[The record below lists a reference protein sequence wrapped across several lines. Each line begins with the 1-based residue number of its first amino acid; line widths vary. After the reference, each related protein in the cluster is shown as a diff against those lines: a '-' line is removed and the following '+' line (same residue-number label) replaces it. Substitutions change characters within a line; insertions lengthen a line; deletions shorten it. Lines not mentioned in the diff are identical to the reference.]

1 MGWLIGIAIAG
12 LVVGGG
18 AAVVSGIQK
27 DQELENQKKAQEQKE
42 KNDAIGYIGTDA
54 TTLQENLSAIQQYLE
69 TISGLE
75 SEISANEYNAG
86 VNNEWLAD
94 YQAMLAGTAD
104 RNNVLNNT
112 LTELNAK
119 VDEATGN
126 LTEAQNNLAL
136 SNTALGLGNTRL
148 DLANASKTEAE
159 NALGEAQTN
168 LSLSQTQLE
177 LQTGAKT
184 LAERVLQQRQNESA
198 TYLQTAALQKEASV
212 NQGYTSYAE
221 MMKQKS
227 LANVVAGSTGSVKG
241 AYSSAA
247 LVQENNI
254 RKYVGSDLKFN
265 QDGNFDTASSGA
277 FAREF
282 SVLTAQINDQIS
294 LNNISILSAQA
305 DVSSAQYNIDAANAG
320 IQSAQNAITT
330 ATNNIATAEYNIN
343 AANADIE
350 QLTASVT
357 AAENDVTAAS
367 NAKVS
372 AENAV
377 TAKKQEWETQKESLE
392 NQNADWQK
400 ANELKQKSITEY
412 ATTVALLQNNAIS
425 ALQDYKKYAK
435 TAGKSDKEIEDFEKQ
450 YKDAYKNI
458 GYAIA

>member
-12 LVVGGG
+12 LVIGAG
-18 AAVVSGIQK
+18 AAVVSGIQGNE
-27 DQELENQKKAQEQKE
+27 ELENQKKAQANKE
-42 KNDAIGYIGTDA
+42 ESDAIGFIGTDE

-104 RNNVLNNT
+104 KNNVLNNT

-136 SNTALGLGNTRL
+136 SNTALDLGNTRL
-148 DLANASKTEAE
+148 
-159 NALGEAQTN
+159 
-168 LSLSQTQLE
+168 E
-177 LQTGAKT
+177 LQTDAKT
-184 LAERVLQQRQNESA
+184 LAEKVLQQRQNESA

-265 QDGNFDTASSGA
+265 QDGNFDSASSGA

-282 SVLTAQINDQIS
+282 NALTSQINDQIS

-305 DVSSAQYNIDAANAG
+305 DVSSAQYNIDAA
-320 IQSAQNAITT
+320 T
-330 ATNNIATAEYNIN
+330 
-343 AANADIE
+343 ADIE
-350 QLTASVT
+350 QLTAAIT
-357 AAENDVTAAS
+357 AAENDVTAAE
-367 NAKVS
+367 NAKAS

-377 TAKKQEWETQKESLE
+377 IAKKQEWETNKESLE
-392 NQNADWQK
+392 NQNADWEK
-400 ANELKQKSITEY
+400 ANELKKKSITEY
-412 ATTVALLQNNAIS
+412 ATSVALLQNNAIA
-425 ALQDYKKYAK
+425 ALKDYRKYAK
-435 TAGKSDKEIEDFEKQ
+435 TAGKSDQEIADFEKQ
-450 YKDAYKNI
+450 YKDAYSNI

>member
-1 MGWLIGIAIAG
+1 MGWLMNKIGLEVAKA
-12 LVVGGG
+12 VVGAG
-18 AAVVSGIQK
+18 AAIVSGIQNNEALK
-27 DQELENQKKAQEQKE
+27 NQKKAQAQKE

-54 TTLQENLSAIQQYLE
+54 TTLQENLSVIQQYLE
-69 TISGLE
+69 IISGLE

-104 RNNVLNNT
+104 KNNVLNNT

-119 VDEATGN
+119 VDEATGS

-136 SNTALGLGNTRL
+136 SNTALDLGNTR
-148 DLANASKTEAE
+148 
-159 NALGEAQTN
+159 
-168 LSLSQTQLE
+168 LE

-265 QDGNFDTASSGA
+265 QDGSFDSASSGA

-282 SVLTAQINDQIS
+282 NALTSQINDQIS

-305 DVSSAQYNIDAANAG
+305 DVSSAQYNIDAA
-320 IQSAQNAITT
+320 T
-330 ATNNIATAEYNIN
+330 
-343 AANADIE
+343 ADIE
-350 QLTASVT
+350 QLTAAVT
-357 AAENDVTAAS
+357 AAENDVTAAE
-367 NAKVS
+367 NAKAS

-377 TAKKQEWETQKESLE
+377 IAKKQEWEINKESLE
-392 NQNADWQK
+392 NQNADWEK
-400 ANELKQKSITEY
+400 ANELKKKSITEY
-412 ATTVALLQNNAIS
+412 ATSVALLQNNAIA
-425 ALQDYKKYAK
+425 ALKDYKKYAK
-435 TAGKSDKEIEDFEKQ
+435 TAGKSDQEIADFEKQ
-450 YKDAYKNI
+450 YKDAYRNI

>member
-1 MGWLIGIAIAG
+1 MGWLMNKIGLEIAKAF
-12 LVVGGG
+12 VGAG
-18 AAVVSGIQK
+18 AAVVSGIQNNEALK
-27 DQELENQKKAQEQKE
+27 NQKKAQAQKE

-54 TTLQENLSAIQQYLE
+54 TTLQENLSVIQQYLE

-136 SNTALGLGNTRL
+136 SNTALDLGNTRL
-148 DLANASKTEAE
+148 
-159 NALGEAQTN
+159 
-168 LSLSQTQLE
+168 E
-177 LQTGAKT
+177 LQTNAKT
-184 LAERVLQQRQNESA
+184 LAEKVLQQRQNESA

-265 QDGNFDTASSGA
+265 QDGNFDSASSGA

-282 SVLTAQINDQIS
+282 NALTSQINDQIS

-305 DVSSAQYNIDAANAG
+305 DVSSAQYNIDAA
-320 IQSAQNAITT
+320 T
-330 ATNNIATAEYNIN
+330 
-343 AANADIE
+343 ADIE
-350 QLTASVT
+350 QLTAAVT
-357 AAENDVTAAS
+357 AAENDVTAAE
-367 NAKVS
+367 NAKAS

-377 TAKKQEWETQKESLE
+377 IAKKQEWEINKESLE
-392 NQNADWQK
+392 NQNADWDK
-400 ANELKQKSITEY
+400 ANELKKKSITEY
-412 ATTVALLQNNAIS
+412 ATSVALLQNNAIA
-425 ALQDYKKYAK
+425 ALKDYKKYAK
-435 TAGKSDKEIEDFEKQ
+435 TAGKTNKEIADFEKQ
-450 YKDAYKNI
+450 YKDAYRNI

>member
-1 MGWLIGIAIAG
+1 MGWLMNKIGLEVAKAF
-12 LVVGGG
+12 VGAG
-18 AAVVSGIQK
+18 AAVVSGIQNNEALK
-27 DQELENQKKAQEQKE
+27 NQKKAQAQKE

-54 TTLQENLSAIQQYLE
+54 TTLQENLSVIQQYLE
-69 TISGLE
+69 IISGLE

-104 RNNVLNNT
+104 KNNVLNNT
-112 LTELNAK
+112 LTELNAR
-119 VDEATGN
+119 VDEATGSI
-126 LTEAQNNLAL
+126 TEAQNNLAL
-136 SNTALGLGNTRL
+136 SNTALDLGNTR
-148 DLANASKTEAE
+148 
-159 NALGEAQTN
+159 
-168 LSLSQTQLE
+168 LE

-265 QDGNFDTASSGA
+265 QDGNFDSASSGA

-282 SVLTAQINDQIS
+282 NALTSQINDQIS

-305 DVSSAQYNIDAANAG
+305 DVSSAQYNIDAA
-320 IQSAQNAITT
+320 T
-330 ATNNIATAEYNIN
+330 
-343 AANADIE
+343 ADIE
-350 QLTASVT
+350 QLTAAVT
-357 AAENDVTAAS
+357 AAENDVTAAE
-367 NAKVS
+367 NAKAS

-377 TAKKQEWETQKESLE
+377 IAKKQEWEINKESLE
-392 NQNADWQK
+392 NQNADWEK
-400 ANELKQKSITEY
+400 ANELKKKSITEY
-412 ATTVALLQNNAIS
+412 ATSVALLQNNAIA
-425 ALQDYKKYAK
+425 ALKDYKKYAK
-435 TAGKSDKEIEDFEKQ
+435 TAGKTDQEIADFEKQ
-450 YKDAYKNI
+450 YKDAYRNI

>member
-12 LVVGGG
+12 LLIGGG
-18 AAVVSGIQK
+18 AAVVSGIQGNK
-27 DQELENQKKAQEQKE
+27 ELENQKKAQANKE
-42 KNDAIGYIGTDA
+42 ESDAIGFIGTDE

-119 VDEATGN
+119 VDEATGS
-126 LTEAQNNLAL
+126 LTEAQNNLDL
-136 SNTALGLGNTRL
+136 SNTALDLGNTR
-148 DLANASKTEAE
+148 
-159 NALGEAQTN
+159 
-168 LSLSQTQLE
+168 LE
-177 LQTGAKT
+177 LQTGAKA

-265 QDGNFDTASSGA
+265 QDGNFDSASSGA

-282 SVLTAQINDQIS
+282 NALTSQINDQIS

-305 DVSSAQYNIDAANAG
+305 DVSSAQYNIDAA
-320 IQSAQNAITT
+320 T
-330 ATNNIATAEYNIN
+330 
-343 AANADIE
+343 ADIE
-350 QLTASVT
+350 QLTAAVT
-357 AAENDVTAAS
+357 AAENDVTAAE
-367 NAKVS
+367 NAKAS

-377 TAKKQEWETQKESLE
+377 IAKKQEWEINKESLE
-392 NQNADWQK
+392 NQNADWEK
-400 ANELKQKSITEY
+400 ANELKKKTITEY
-412 ATTVALLQNNAIS
+412 ATTVALLQNNAIA
-425 ALQDYKKYAK
+425 ALKDYKKYAK
-435 TAGKSDKEIEDFEKQ
+435 TAGKTNKEIADFEKQ
-450 YKDAYKNI
+450 YKDAYRNI

>member
-12 LVVGGG
+12 LLIGGG
-18 AAVVSGIQK
+18 AAVVSGIQGN
-27 DQELENQKKAQEQKE
+27 QELENQKKAQANKE
-42 KNDAIGYIGTDA
+42 ESDAIGFIGTDE

-104 RNNVLNNT
+104 KNNVLNNT

-119 VDEATGN
+119 VDEATGS

-136 SNTALGLGNTRL
+136 SNTALDLGNTRL
-148 DLANASKTEAE
+148 
-159 NALGEAQTN
+159 
-168 LSLSQTQLE
+168 E
-177 LQTGAKT
+177 LQTDAKN

-265 QDGNFDTASSGA
+265 QDGSFDSASSGA

-282 SVLTAQINDQIS
+282 NALTSQINDQIS

-305 DVSSAQYNIDAANAG
+305 DVSSAQYNIDAA
-320 IQSAQNAITT
+320 T
-330 ATNNIATAEYNIN
+330 
-343 AANADIE
+343 ADIE
-350 QLTASVT
+350 QLTAAVT
-357 AAENDVTAAS
+357 AAENDVTAAE
-367 NAKVS
+367 NAKAS

-377 TAKKQEWETQKESLE
+377 IAKKQEWEINKESLE
-392 NQNADWQK
+392 NQNADWEK
-400 ANELKQKSITEY
+400 ANELKKKSITEY
-412 ATTVALLQNNAIS
+412 ATSVALLQNNAIA
-425 ALQDYKKYAK
+425 ALKDYKKYAK
-435 TAGKSDKEIEDFEKQ
+435 TAGKTNKEIADFEKQ
-450 YKDAYKNI
+450 YKDAYRNI

>member
-1 MGWLIGIAIAG
+1 MGWLMNKIGLEIAKAF
-12 LVVGGG
+12 VGAG
-18 AAVVSGIQK
+18 AAVVSGIQNNEALK
-27 DQELENQKKAQEQKE
+27 NQKKAQAQKE

-54 TTLQENLSAIQQYLE
+54 TTLQENLSVIQQYLE

-104 RNNVLNNT
+104 KNNVLNNT
-112 LTELNAK
+112 LTELNAR
-119 VDEATGN
+119 VDEATGS

-136 SNTALGLGNTRL
+136 SNTALDLGNTR
-148 DLANASKTEAE
+148 
-159 NALGEAQTN
+159 
-168 LSLSQTQLE
+168 LE

-265 QDGNFDTASSGA
+265 QDGSFDSASSGA

-282 SVLTAQINDQIS
+282 NALTSQINDQIS

-305 DVSSAQYNIDAANAG
+305 DVSSAQYNIDAA
-320 IQSAQNAITT
+320 T
-330 ATNNIATAEYNIN
+330 
-343 AANADIE
+343 ADIE
-350 QLTASVT
+350 QLTAAVT
-357 AAENDVTAAS
+357 AAENDVTAAE
-367 NAKVS
+367 NAKAS

-377 TAKKQEWETQKESLE
+377 IAKKQEWEINKESLE
-392 NQNADWQK
+392 NQNADWEK
-400 ANELKQKSITEY
+400 ANELKKKSITEY
-412 ATTVALLQNNAIS
+412 ATSVALLQNNAIA
-425 ALQDYKKYAK
+425 ALKDYKKYAK
-435 TAGKSDKEIEDFEKQ
+435 TAGKTNKEIADFEKQ
-450 YKDAYKNI
+450 YKDAYRNI

>member
-12 LVVGGG
+12 LLIGGG
-18 AAVVSGIQK
+18 AAVVSGIQGN
-27 DQELENQKKAQEQKE
+27 QELENQKKAQAQKE

-54 TTLQENLSAIQQYLE
+54 TTLQENLSVIQQYLE

-112 LTELNAK
+112 LTELNAR
-119 VDEATGN
+119 VDEATGRI
-126 LTEAQNNLAL
+126 TEAQNNLAL
-136 SNTALGLGNTRL
+136 SNTALDLGNTR
-148 DLANASKTEAE
+148 
-159 NALGEAQTN
+159 
-168 LSLSQTQLE
+168 LE

-184 LAERVLQQRQNESA
+184 LAEKVLQQRQNESA

-265 QDGNFDTASSGA
+265 QDGNFDSASSGA

-282 SVLTAQINDQIS
+282 NALTSQINDQIS

-305 DVSSAQYNIDAANAG
+305 DVSSAQYNIDAA
-320 IQSAQNAITT
+320 T
-330 ATNNIATAEYNIN
+330 
-343 AANADIE
+343 ADIE
-350 QLTASVT
+350 QLTAAVT
-357 AAENDVTAAS
+357 AAENDVTAAE
-367 NAKVS
+367 NAKAS

-377 TAKKQEWETQKESLE
+377 IAKKQEWEINKESLE
-392 NQNADWQK
+392 NQNADWEK
-400 ANELKQKSITEY
+400 ANELKKKSITKY
-412 ATTVALLQNNAIS
+412 ATSVALLQNNAIA
-425 ALQDYKKYAK
+425 ALKDYKKYAK
-435 TAGKSDKEIEDFEKQ
+435 TAGKSDQEIADFEKQ
-450 YKDAYKNI
+450 YKDAYRNI

>member
-12 LVVGGG
+12 LLIGGG
-18 AAVVSGIQK
+18 AAVVSGIQGN
-27 DQELENQKKAQEQKE
+27 QELENQKKAQANKE
-42 KNDAIGYIGTDA
+42 ESDAIGFIGTDE

-104 RNNVLNNT
+104 KNNVLNNT

-119 VDEATGN
+119 VDEATGRI
-126 LTEAQNNLAL
+126 TEAQNNLAL
-136 SNTALGLGNTRL
+136 SNTALDLGNTRL
-148 DLANASKTEAE
+148 
-159 NALGEAQTN
+159 
-168 LSLSQTQLE
+168 E
-177 LQTGAKT
+177 LQTDAKN

-265 QDGNFDTASSGA
+265 QDGNFDSASSGA

-282 SVLTAQINDQIS
+282 NALTSQINDQIS

-305 DVSSAQYNIDAANAG
+305 DVSSAQYNIDAA
-320 IQSAQNAITT
+320 T
-330 ATNNIATAEYNIN
+330 
-343 AANADIE
+343 ADIE
-350 QLTASVT
+350 QLTAAVT
-357 AAENDVTAAS
+357 AAENDVTAAE
-367 NAKVS
+367 NAKAS

-377 TAKKQEWETQKESLE
+377 IAKKQEWEINKESLE
-392 NQNADWQK
+392 NQNADWEK
-400 ANELKQKSITEY
+400 ANELKKKSITKY
-412 ATTVALLQNNAIS
+412 ATSVALLQNNAIA
-425 ALQDYKKYAK
+425 ALKDYKKYAK
-435 TAGKSDKEIEDFEKQ
+435 TAGKSDQEIADFEKQ
-450 YKDAYKNI
+450 YKDAYRNI

>member
-12 LVVGGG
+12 LLIGGG
-18 AAVVSGIQK
+18 AAVVSGIQGN
-27 DQELENQKKAQEQKE
+27 QELENQKKAQANKE
-42 KNDAIGYIGTDA
+42 ESDAIGFIGTDE

-104 RNNVLNNT
+104 KNNVLNNT

-119 VDEATGN
+119 VDEATGS

-136 SNTALGLGNTRL
+136 SNTALDLGNTRL
-148 DLANASKTEAE
+148 
-159 NALGEAQTN
+159 
-168 LSLSQTQLE
+168 E
-177 LQTGAKT
+177 LQTDAKN

-265 QDGNFDTASSGA
+265 QDGSFDSASSGA

-282 SVLTAQINDQIS
+282 NALTSQINDQIS
-294 LNNISILSAQA
+294 LNNIIILSAQA
-305 DVSSAQYNIDAANAG
+305 DVSSAQYNIDAA
-320 IQSAQNAITT
+320 T
-330 ATNNIATAEYNIN
+330 
-343 AANADIE
+343 ADIE
-350 QLTASVT
+350 QLTAAVT
-357 AAENDVTAAS
+357 AAENDVTAAE

-377 TAKKQEWETQKESLE
+377 IAKKQEWEINKESLE
-392 NQNADWQK
+392 NQNADWEK
-400 ANELKQKSITEY
+400 ANELKKKSITEY
-412 ATTVALLQNNAIS
+412 ATSVALLQNNAIA
-425 ALQDYKKYAK
+425 ALKDYKKYAK
-435 TAGKSDKEIEDFEKQ
+435 TAGKSDQEIADFEKQ
-450 YKDAYKNI
+450 YKDAYRNI

>member
-1 MGWLIGIAIAG
+1 MGWLMNKIGLEIAKAF
-12 LVVGGG
+12 VGAG
-18 AAVVSGIQK
+18 AAVVSGIQNNEALK
-27 DQELENQKKAQEQKE
+27 NQKKAQAQKE

-54 TTLQENLSAIQQYLE
+54 TTLQENLSVIQQYLE

-104 RNNVLNNT
+104 KNNVLNNT
-112 LTELNAK
+112 LTELNAR
-119 VDEATGN
+119 VDEATGRI
-126 LTEAQNNLAL
+126 TEAQNNLAL
-136 SNTALGLGNTRL
+136 SNTALDLGNTR
-148 DLANASKTEAE
+148 
-159 NALGEAQTN
+159 
-168 LSLSQTQLE
+168 LE

-265 QDGNFDTASSGA
+265 QDGSFDSASSGA

-282 SVLTAQINDQIS
+282 NALTSQINDQIS

-305 DVSSAQYNIDAANAG
+305 DVSSAQYNIDAA
-320 IQSAQNAITT
+320 T
-330 ATNNIATAEYNIN
+330 
-343 AANADIE
+343 ADIE
-350 QLTASVT
+350 QLTAAVT
-357 AAENDVTAAS
+357 AAENDVTAAE
-367 NAKVS
+367 NAKAS

-377 TAKKQEWETQKESLE
+377 IAKKQEWEINKESLE
-392 NQNADWQK
+392 NQNADWEK
-400 ANELKQKSITEY
+400 ANELKKKSITEY
-412 ATTVALLQNNAIS
+412 ATSVALLQNNAIA
-425 ALQDYKKYAK
+425 ALKDYKKYAK
-435 TAGKSDKEIEDFEKQ
+435 TAGKTDKEIADFEKQ
-450 YKDAYKNI
+450 YKDAYRNI

>member
-12 LVVGGG
+12 LLIGGG
-18 AAVVSGIQK
+18 AAVVSGIQGN
-27 DQELENQKKAQEQKE
+27 QELENQKKAQANKE
-42 KNDAIGYIGTDA
+42 ESDAIGFIGTDE

-104 RNNVLNNT
+104 KNNVLNNT
-112 LTELNAK
+112 LTELNAR
-119 VDEATGN
+119 VDEATGSI
-126 LTEAQNNLAL
+126 TEAQNNLAL
-136 SNTALGLGNTRL
+136 SNTALDLGNTR
-148 DLANASKTEAE
+148 
-159 NALGEAQTN
+159 
-168 LSLSQTQLE
+168 LE

-265 QDGNFDTASSGA
+265 QDGSFDSASSGA

-282 SVLTAQINDQIS
+282 NALTSQINNQIS
-294 LNNISILSAQA
+294 LNNIIILSAQA
-305 DVSSAQYNIDAANAG
+305 DVSSAQYNIDAA
-320 IQSAQNAITT
+320 T
-330 ATNNIATAEYNIN
+330 
-343 AANADIE
+343 ADIE
-350 QLTASVT
+350 QLTAAVT
-357 AAENDVTAAS
+357 AAENDVTAAE

-377 TAKKQEWETQKESLE
+377 IAKKQEWEINKESLE
-392 NQNADWQK
+392 NQNADWEK
-400 ANELKQKSITEY
+400 ANELKKKSITEY
-412 ATTVALLQNNAIS
+412 ATSVALLQNNAIA
-425 ALQDYKKYAK
+425 ALKDYKKYAK
-435 TAGKSDKEIEDFEKQ
+435 TAGKTDKEIADFEKQ
-450 YKDAYKNI
+450 YKDAYRNI

>member
-12 LVVGGG
+12 LLIGGG
-18 AAVVSGIQK
+18 AAVVSGIQGN
-27 DQELENQKKAQEQKE
+27 QELENQKKAQANKEQS
-42 KNDAIGYIGTDA
+42 DAIGFIGTDE

-104 RNNVLNNT
+104 KNNVLNNT

-119 VDEATGN
+119 VDEATGS
-126 LTEAQNNLAL
+126 LTEAQINLAL
-136 SNTALGLGNTRL
+136 SNTALDLGNTRL
-148 DLANASKTEAE
+148 
-159 NALGEAQTN
+159 
-168 LSLSQTQLE
+168 E
-177 LQTGAKT
+177 LQTDAKN

-198 TYLQTAALQKEASV
+198 TYLQTAALQKEACV
-212 NQGYTSYAE
+212 YQRYTSYAE

-265 QDGNFDTASSGA
+265 QDGNFDSASSGA

-282 SVLTAQINDQIS
+282 NALTSQINDQIS

-305 DVSSAQYNIDAANAG
+305 DVSSAQYNIDAA
-320 IQSAQNAITT
+320 T
-330 ATNNIATAEYNIN
+330 
-343 AANADIE
+343 ADIE
-350 QLTASVT
+350 QLTAAVT
-357 AAENDVTAAS
+357 AAENDVTAAE
-367 NAKVS
+367 NAKAS

-377 TAKKQEWETQKESLE
+377 IANKQEWEINKESLE
-392 NQNADWQK
+392 NQNADWEK
-400 ANELKQKSITEY
+400 ANELKKKSITEY
-412 ATTVALLQNNAIS
+412 ATSVALLQNNAIA
-425 ALQDYKKYAK
+425 ALKDYKKYAK
-435 TAGKSDKEIEDFEKQ
+435 TAGKSDQEIADFEKQ
-450 YKDAYKNI
+450 YKDAYRNI

>member
-1 MGWLIGIAIAG
+1 MGWLMNKIGLEIAKA
-12 LVVGGG
+12 VVGAG
-18 AAVVSGIQK
+18 AAVISGIQSNEALK
-27 DQELENQKKAQEQKE
+27 NQKKAQAQKE

-104 RNNVLNNT
+104 KNNVLNNT
-112 LTELNAK
+112 LTELNAR
-119 VDEATGN
+119 VDEATGS

-136 SNTALGLGNTRL
+136 SNTALDLGNTR
-148 DLANASKTEAE
+148 
-159 NALGEAQTN
+159 
-168 LSLSQTQLE
+168 LE

-265 QDGNFDTASSGA
+265 QDGNFDSASSGA

-282 SVLTAQINDQIS
+282 NALTSQINNQIS
-294 LNNISILSAQA
+294 LNNIIILSAQA
-305 DVSSAQYNIDAANAG
+305 DVSSAQYNIDAA
-320 IQSAQNAITT
+320 T
-330 ATNNIATAEYNIN
+330 
-343 AANADIE
+343 ADIE
-350 QLTASVT
+350 QLTAAVT
-357 AAENDVTAAS
+357 AAENDVTAAE

-377 TAKKQEWETQKESLE
+377 IAKRQEWEINKESLE
-392 NQNADWQK
+392 NQNADWEK
-400 ANELKQKSITEY
+400 ANELKKKSITEY
-412 ATTVALLQNNAIS
+412 ATSVALLQNNAIA
-425 ALQDYKKYAK
+425 ALKDYKKYAK
-435 TAGKSDKEIEDFEKQ
+435 TAGKTDKEIADFEKQ

>member
-1 MGWLIGIAIAG
+1 MGWLMNKIGLEVAKA
-12 LVVGGG
+12 VVGAG
-18 AAVVSGIQK
+18 AAIVSGIQNNEALK
-27 DQELENQKKAQEQKE
+27 NQKKAQAQKE

-54 TTLQENLSAIQQYLE
+54 TTLQENLSVIQQYLE
-69 TISGLE
+69 IISGLE

-104 RNNVLNNT
+104 KNNVLNNT

-119 VDEATGN
+119 VDEATGS

-136 SNTALGLGNTRL
+136 SNTALDLGNTRL
-148 DLANASKTEAE
+148 
-159 NALGEAQTN
+159 
-168 LSLSQTQLE
+168 E
-177 LQTGAKT
+177 LQTDAKN

-265 QDGNFDTASSGA
+265 QDGNFDSASSGA

-282 SVLTAQINDQIS
+282 NALTSQINDQIS

-305 DVSSAQYNIDAANAG
+305 DVSSAQYNIDAA
-320 IQSAQNAITT
+320 T
-330 ATNNIATAEYNIN
+330 
-343 AANADIE
+343 ADIE
-350 QLTASVT
+350 QLTAAVT
-357 AAENDVTAAS
+357 AAENDVTAAE
-367 NAKVS
+367 NAKAS

-377 TAKKQEWETQKESLE
+377 IAKKQEWEINKESLE
-392 NQNADWQK
+392 NQNADWEK
-400 ANELKQKSITEY
+400 ANELKKKSITEY
-412 ATTVALLQNNAIS
+412 ATSVALLQNNAIA
-425 ALQDYKKYAK
+425 ALKDYKKYAK
-435 TAGKSDKEIEDFEKQ
+435 TAGKSDQEIADFEKQ
-450 YKDAYKNI
+450 YKDAYRNI

>member
-12 LVVGGG
+12 LLIGGG
-18 AAVVSGIQK
+18 AAVVSGIQGNK
-27 DQELENQKKAQEQKE
+27 ELENQKKAQANKE
-42 KNDAIGYIGTDA
+42 ESDAIGFIGTDE

-104 RNNVLNNT
+104 KNNVLNNT

-119 VDEATGN
+119 VDEATGS

-136 SNTALGLGNTRL
+136 SNTALDLGNTRL
-148 DLANASKTEAE
+148 
-159 NALGEAQTN
+159 
-168 LSLSQTQLE
+168 E
-177 LQTGAKT
+177 LQTDAKN

-265 QDGNFDTASSGA
+265 QDGSFDSASSGA

-282 SVLTAQINDQIS
+282 NALTSQINDQIS

-305 DVSSAQYNIDAANAG
+305 DVSSAQYNIDAA
-320 IQSAQNAITT
+320 T
-330 ATNNIATAEYNIN
+330 
-343 AANADIE
+343 ADIE
-350 QLTASVT
+350 QLTAAVT
-357 AAENDVTAAS
+357 AAENDVTAAET
-367 NAKVS
+367 AKAS

-377 TAKKQEWETQKESLE
+377 IAKKQEWEINKESLE
-392 NQNADWQK
+392 NQNADWEK
-400 ANELKQKSITEY
+400 ANELKKKSITEY
-412 ATTVALLQNNAIS
+412 ATSVALLQNNAIA
-425 ALQDYKKYAK
+425 ALKDYKKYAK
-435 TAGKSDKEIEDFEKQ
+435 TAGKTNKEIADFEKQ
-450 YKDAYKNI
+450 YKDAYRNI

>member
-12 LVVGGG
+12 LLIGGG
-18 AAVVSGIQK
+18 AAVVSGIQGNK
-27 DQELENQKKAQEQKE
+27 ELENQKKAQANKE
-42 KNDAIGYIGTDA
+42 ESDAIGFIGTDE

-94 YQAMLAGTAD
+94 YQAMLDGTAD
-104 RNNVLNNT
+104 KNNVLNNT
-112 LTELNAK
+112 LSELNAK
-119 VDEATGN
+119 VDEATGS

-136 SNTALGLGNTRL
+136 SNTALDLGNTRL
-148 DLANASKTEAE
+148 
-159 NALGEAQTN
+159 
-168 LSLSQTQLE
+168 E
-177 LQTGAKT
+177 LQTSAKA

-265 QDGNFDTASSGA
+265 QDGSFDSASSGA

-282 SVLTAQINDQIS
+282 NALTSQINDQIS

-305 DVSSAQYNIDAANAG
+305 DVSSAQYNIDAA
-320 IQSAQNAITT
+320 T
-330 ATNNIATAEYNIN
+330 
-343 AANADIE
+343 ADIE
-350 QLTASVT
+350 QLTAAVT
-357 AAENDVTAAS
+357 AAENDVTAAE
-367 NAKVS
+367 NAKAS

-377 TAKKQEWETQKESLE
+377 IAKKQEWEINKESLE
-392 NQNADWQK
+392 NQNADWEK
-400 ANELKQKSITEY
+400 ANELKKKSITEY
-412 ATTVALLQNNAIS
+412 ATSVALLQNNAIA
-425 ALQDYKKYAK
+425 ALKDYKKYAK
-435 TAGKSDKEIEDFEKQ
+435 TAGKTDQEIADFEKQ
-450 YKDAYKNI
+450 YKDAYRNI

>member
-12 LVVGGG
+12 LLIGGG
-18 AAVVSGIQK
+18 AAVVSGIQGN
-27 DQELENQKKAQEQKE
+27 QELENQKKAQANKE
-42 KNDAIGYIGTDA
+42 ESDAIGFIGTDE

-104 RNNVLNNT
+104 KNNVLNNT
-112 LTELNAK
+112 LSELNAK
-119 VDEATGN
+119 VDEATGS

-136 SNTALGLGNTRL
+136 SNTALDLGNTRL
-148 DLANASKTEAE
+148 
-159 NALGEAQTN
+159 
-168 LSLSQTQLE
+168 E
-177 LQTGAKT
+177 LQTDAKN

-265 QDGNFDTASSGA
+265 QDGNFDSASSGA

-282 SVLTAQINDQIS
+282 NALTSQINDQIS

-305 DVSSAQYNIDAANAG
+305 DVSSAQYNIDAA
-320 IQSAQNAITT
+320 T
-330 ATNNIATAEYNIN
+330 
-343 AANADIE
+343 ADIE
-350 QLTASVT
+350 QLTAAVT
-357 AAENDVTAAS
+357 AAENDVTAAE
-367 NAKVS
+367 NAKAS

-377 TAKKQEWETQKESLE
+377 IAKKQEWEINKESLE
-392 NQNADWQK
+392 NQNADWEK
-400 ANELKQKSITEY
+400 ANELKKKSITEY
-412 ATTVALLQNNAIS
+412 ATSVALLQNNAIA
-425 ALQDYKKYAK
+425 ALKDYKKYAK
-435 TAGKSDKEIEDFEKQ
+435 TAGKSDQEIADFEKQ
-450 YKDAYKNI
+450 YKDAYRNI

>member
-12 LVVGGG
+12 LVIGAG
-18 AAVVSGIQK
+18 AAVVSGIQGNE
-27 DQELENQKKAQEQKE
+27 ELENQKKAQANKE
-42 KNDAIGYIGTDA
+42 ESDAIGFIGTDE

-104 RNNVLNNT
+104 KNNVLNNT

-119 VDEATGN
+119 VDETTGN

-136 SNTALGLGNTRL
+136 SNTALDLGNTRL
-148 DLANASKTEAE
+148 
-159 NALGEAQTN
+159 
-168 LSLSQTQLE
+168 E
-177 LQTGAKT
+177 LQTDAKT
-184 LAERVLQQRQNESA
+184 LAEKVLQQRQNESA

-265 QDGNFDTASSGA
+265 QDGNFDSASSGA

-282 SVLTAQINDQIS
+282 NALTSQINDQIS

-305 DVSSAQYNIDAANAG
+305 DVSSAQYNIDAA
-320 IQSAQNAITT
+320 T
-330 ATNNIATAEYNIN
+330 
-343 AANADIE
+343 ADIE
-350 QLTASVT
+350 QLTAAVT
-357 AAENDVTAAS
+357 AAENDVTAAE
-367 NAKVS
+367 NAKAS

-377 TAKKQEWETQKESLE
+377 IAKKQEWEINKESLE
-392 NQNADWQK
+392 NQNADWEK
-400 ANELKQKSITEY
+400 ANELKKKSITEY
-412 ATTVALLQNNAIS
+412 ATTVALLQNNAIA
-425 ALQDYKKYAK
+425 ALKDYRKYAK
-435 TAGKSDKEIEDFEKQ
+435 TAGKSDQEIADFEKQ
-450 YKDAYKNI
+450 YKDAYRNI

>member
-12 LVVGGG
+12 LLIGGG
-18 AAVVSGIQK
+18 AAVVSGIQGN
-27 DQELENQKKAQEQKE
+27 QELENQKKAQANKE
-42 KNDAIGYIGTDA
+42 ESDAIGFIGTDE

-104 RNNVLNNT
+104 KNNVLNNT
-112 LTELNAK
+112 LTELNAR
-119 VDEATGN
+119 VDEATGRI
-126 LTEAQNNLAL
+126 TEAQNNLAL
-136 SNTALGLGNTRL
+136 SNTALDLGNTRL
-148 DLANASKTEAE
+148 
-159 NALGEAQTN
+159 
-168 LSLSQTQLE
+168 E
-177 LQTGAKT
+177 LQTDAKT
-184 LAERVLQQRQNESA
+184 LAEKVLQQRQNESA

-265 QDGNFDTASSGA
+265 QDGNFDSASSGA

-282 SVLTAQINDQIS
+282 NALTSQINDQIS

-305 DVSSAQYNIDAANAG
+305 DVSSAQYNIDAA
-320 IQSAQNAITT
+320 T
-330 ATNNIATAEYNIN
+330 
-343 AANADIE
+343 ADIE
-350 QLTASVT
+350 QLTAAVT
-357 AAENDVTAAS
+357 AAENDVTAAE
-367 NAKVS
+367 NAKAS

-377 TAKKQEWETQKESLE
+377 IAKKQEWEINKESLE
-392 NQNADWQK
+392 NQNADWEK
-400 ANELKQKSITEY
+400 ANELKKKSITEY
-412 ATTVALLQNNAIS
+412 ATSVALLQNNAIA
-425 ALQDYKKYAK
+425 ALKDYKKYAK
-435 TAGKSDKEIEDFEKQ
+435 TAGKSDQEIADFEKQ
-450 YKDAYKNI
+450 YKDAYRNI

>member
-12 LVVGGG
+12 LLIGGG
-18 AAVVSGIQK
+18 AAVVSGIQGNK
-27 DQELENQKKAQEQKE
+27 ELENQKKAQANKE
-42 KNDAIGYIGTDA
+42 ESDAIGFIGTDE

-104 RNNVLNNT
+104 KNNVLNNT

-119 VDEATGN
+119 VDEATGS

-136 SNTALGLGNTRL
+136 SNTALDLGNTRL
-148 DLANASKTEAE
+148 
-159 NALGEAQTN
+159 
-168 LSLSQTQLE
+168 E
-177 LQTGAKT
+177 LQTDAKN

-265 QDGNFDTASSGA
+265 QDGSFDSASSGA

-282 SVLTAQINDQIS
+282 NALTSQINDQIS

-305 DVSSAQYNIDAANAG
+305 DVSSAQYNIDAA
-320 IQSAQNAITT
+320 T
-330 ATNNIATAEYNIN
+330 
-343 AANADIE
+343 ADIE
-350 QLTASVT
+350 QLTAAVT
-357 AAENDVTAAS
+357 AAENDVTAAE

-377 TAKKQEWETQKESLE
+377 IAKKQEWEINKESLE
-392 NQNADWQK
+392 NQNADWEK
-400 ANELKQKSITEY
+400 ANELKKKSITEY
-412 ATTVALLQNNAIS
+412 ATTVALLQNNAIA
-425 ALQDYKKYAK
+425 ALKDYRKYAK
-435 TAGKSDKEIEDFEKQ
+435 TAGKSDQEIADFEKQ
-450 YKDAYKNI
+450 YKDAYRNI

>member
-12 LVVGGG
+12 LVIGTG
-18 AAVVSGIQK
+18 AAIVNGIQGNE
-27 DQELENQKKAQEQKE
+27 ELENQKKAQANKE
-42 KNDAIGYIGTDA
+42 ESDAIGFIGTDE

-119 VDEATGN
+119 VDEATGS

-136 SNTALGLGNTRL
+136 SNTALDLGNTRL
-148 DLANASKTEAE
+148 
-159 NALGEAQTN
+159 
-168 LSLSQTQLE
+168 E
-177 LQTGAKT
+177 LQTDAKT
-184 LAERVLQQRQNESA
+184 LAEKVLQQRQNESA

-265 QDGNFDTASSGA
+265 QDGNFDSASSGA

-282 SVLTAQINDQIS
+282 NALTSQINDQIS

-305 DVSSAQYNIDAANAG
+305 DVSSAQYNIDAA
-320 IQSAQNAITT
+320 T
-330 ATNNIATAEYNIN
+330 
-343 AANADIE
+343 ADIE
-350 QLTASVT
+350 QLTAAVT
-357 AAENDVTAAS
+357 AAENDVTAAE
-367 NAKVS
+367 NAKAS

-377 TAKKQEWETQKESLE
+377 IAKKQEWETNKESLE
-392 NQNADWQK
+392 NQNADWEK
-400 ANELKQKSITEY
+400 ANELKKKSITEY
-412 ATTVALLQNNAIS
+412 ATTVALLQNNAIA
-425 ALQDYKKYAK
+425 ALKDYRKYAK
-435 TAGKSDKEIEDFEKQ
+435 TAGKTNKEIADFEKQ
-450 YKDAYKNI
+450 YKDAYRNI

>member
-12 LVVGGG
+12 LLIGGG
-18 AAVVSGIQK
+18 AAVVSGIQGN
-27 DQELENQKKAQEQKE
+27 QELENQKKAQANKE
-42 KNDAIGYIGTDA
+42 ESDAIGFIGTDE

-104 RNNVLNNT
+104 KNNVLNNT

-119 VDEATGN
+119 VDEATGS

-136 SNTALGLGNTRL
+136 SNTALDLGNTRL
-148 DLANASKTEAE
+148 
-159 NALGEAQTN
+159 
-168 LSLSQTQLE
+168 E
-177 LQTGAKT
+177 LQTDAKN

-265 QDGNFDTASSGA
+265 QDGNFDSASSGA

-282 SVLTAQINDQIS
+282 NALTSQINDQIS

-305 DVSSAQYNIDAANAG
+305 DVSSAQYNIDAA
-320 IQSAQNAITT
+320 T
-330 ATNNIATAEYNIN
+330 
-343 AANADIE
+343 ADIE
-350 QLTASVT
+350 QLTADVT
-357 AAENDVTAAS
+357 AAENDVTAAE

-377 TAKKQEWETQKESLE
+377 IAKKQEWEINKESLE
-392 NQNADWQK
+392 NQNADWEK
-400 ANELKQKSITEY
+400 ANELKKKSITEY
-412 ATTVALLQNNAIS
+412 ATSVALLQNNAIA
-425 ALQDYKKYAK
+425 ALKDYKKYAK
-435 TAGKSDKEIEDFEKQ
+435 TAGKSDQEIADFEKQ
-450 YKDAYKNI
+450 YKDAYRNI

>member
-12 LVVGGG
+12 LLIGGG
-18 AAVVSGIQK
+18 AAVVSGIQGN
-27 DQELENQKKAQEQKE
+27 QELENQKKAQANKE
-42 KNDAIGYIGTDA
+42 ESDAIGFIGTDE

-104 RNNVLNNT
+104 KNNVLNNT

-119 VDEATGN
+119 VDEATGS

-136 SNTALGLGNTRL
+136 SNTALDLGNTRL
-148 DLANASKTEAE
+148 
-159 NALGEAQTN
+159 
-168 LSLSQTQLE
+168 E
-177 LQTGAKT
+177 LQTDAKN

-198 TYLQTAALQKEASV
+198 TYLQTAAIQKEASV

-265 QDGNFDTASSGA
+265 QDGNFDSASSGA

-282 SVLTAQINDQIS
+282 NALTSQINDQIS

-305 DVSSAQYNIDAANAG
+305 DVSSAQYNIDAA
-320 IQSAQNAITT
+320 T
-330 ATNNIATAEYNIN
+330 
-343 AANADIE
+343 ADIE
-350 QLTASVT
+350 QLTAAVT
-357 AAENDVTAAS
+357 AAENDVTAAE
-367 NAKVS
+367 NAKAS

-377 TAKKQEWETQKESLE
+377 IAKKQEWEINKESLE
-392 NQNADWQK
+392 NQNADWEK
-400 ANELKQKSITEY
+400 ANELKKKSITEY
-412 ATTVALLQNNAIS
+412 ATSVALLQNNAIA
-425 ALQDYKKYAK
+425 ALKDYKKYAK
-435 TAGKSDKEIEDFEKQ
+435 TAGKSDQEIADFEKQ
-450 YKDAYKNI
+450 YKDAYRNI

>member
-12 LVVGGG
+12 LLIGGG
-18 AAVVSGIQK
+18 AAVVSGIQGN
-27 DQELENQKKAQEQKE
+27 QELENQKKAQANKE
-42 KNDAIGYIGTDA
+42 ESDAIGVIGTDE

-104 RNNVLNNT
+104 KNNVLNNT

-119 VDEATGN
+119 VDEATGS

-136 SNTALGLGNTRL
+136 SNTALDLGNTRL
-148 DLANASKTEAE
+148 
-159 NALGEAQTN
+159 
-168 LSLSQTQLE
+168 E
-177 LQTGAKT
+177 LQTDAKN

-265 QDGNFDTASSGA
+265 QDGNFDSASSGA

-282 SVLTAQINDQIS
+282 NALTSQINDQIS

-305 DVSSAQYNIDAANAG
+305 DVSSAQYNIDAA
-320 IQSAQNAITT
+320 T
-330 ATNNIATAEYNIN
+330 
-343 AANADIE
+343 ADIE
-350 QLTASVT
+350 QLTAAVT
-357 AAENDVTAAS
+357 AAENDVTAAE
-367 NAKVS
+367 NAKAS

-377 TAKKQEWETQKESLE
+377 IAKKQEWEINKESLE
-392 NQNADWQK
+392 NQNADWEK
-400 ANELKQKSITEY
+400 ANELKKKSITEY
-412 ATTVALLQNNAIS
+412 ATSVALLQNNAIA
-425 ALQDYKKYAK
+425 ALKDYKKYAK
-435 TAGKSDKEIEDFEKQ
+435 TAGKSDQEIADFEKQ
-450 YKDAYKNI
+450 YKDAYRNI

>member
-12 LVVGGG
+12 LLIGGG
-18 AAVVSGIQK
+18 AAVVSGIQGN
-27 DQELENQKKAQEQKE
+27 QELENQKKAQANKE
-42 KNDAIGYIGTDA
+42 ESDAIGFIGTDE
-54 TTLQENLSAIQQYLE
+54 TTLQENLSVIQQYLE
-69 TISGLE
+69 IISGLE

-104 RNNVLNNT
+104 KNNVLNNT
-112 LTELNAK
+112 LTELNAR
-119 VDEATGN
+119 VDEATGSI
-126 LTEAQNNLAL
+126 TEAQNNLAL
-136 SNTALGLGNTRL
+136 SNTALDLGNTR
-148 DLANASKTEAE
+148 
-159 NALGEAQTN
+159 
-168 LSLSQTQLE
+168 LE

-265 QDGNFDTASSGA
+265 QDGNFDSASSGA

-282 SVLTAQINDQIS
+282 NALTSQINDQIS

-305 DVSSAQYNIDAANAG
+305 DVSSAQYNIDAA
-320 IQSAQNAITT
+320 T
-330 ATNNIATAEYNIN
+330 
-343 AANADIE
+343 ADIE
-350 QLTASVT
+350 QLTAAVT
-357 AAENDVTAAS
+357 AAENDVTAAE
-367 NAKVS
+367 NAKAS

-377 TAKKQEWETQKESLE
+377 IAKKQEWEINKESLE
-392 NQNADWQK
+392 NQNADWEK
-400 ANELKQKSITEY
+400 ANELKKKSITKY
-412 ATTVALLQNNAIS
+412 ATSVALLQNNAIA
-425 ALQDYKKYAK
+425 ALKDYKKYAK
-435 TAGKSDKEIEDFEKQ
+435 TAGKTNKEIADFEKQ
-450 YKDAYKNI
+450 YKDAYRNI

>member
-1 MGWLIGIAIAG
+1 MGWLMNKIGLEIAKTF
-12 LVVGGG
+12 VGAG
-18 AAVVSGIQK
+18 AAVVSGIQNNEALK
-27 DQELENQKKAQEQKE
+27 NQKKAQAQKE

-54 TTLQENLSAIQQYLE
+54 TTLQENLSVIQQYLE

-104 RNNVLNNT
+104 KNNVLNNT

-119 VDEATGN
+119 VDEATGS

-136 SNTALGLGNTRL
+136 SNTALDLGNTR
-148 DLANASKTEAE
+148 
-159 NALGEAQTN
+159 
-168 LSLSQTQLE
+168 LE

-265 QDGNFDTASSGA
+265 QDGSFDSASSGA

-282 SVLTAQINDQIS
+282 NALTSQINDQIS

-305 DVSSAQYNIDAANAG
+305 DVSSAQYNIDAA
-320 IQSAQNAITT
+320 T
-330 ATNNIATAEYNIN
+330 
-343 AANADIE
+343 ADIE
-350 QLTASVT
+350 QLTAAIT
-357 AAENDVTAAS
+357 AAENDVIAAE
-367 NAKVS
+367 NAKAL

-377 TAKKQEWETQKESLE
+377 IAKKQEWEINKESLE
-392 NQNADWQK
+392 NQNADWEK
-400 ANELKQKSITEY
+400 ANELKKKSITEY
-412 ATTVALLQNNAIS
+412 ATSVALLQNNAIA
-425 ALQDYKKYAK
+425 ALKDYKKYAK
-435 TAGKSDKEIEDFEKQ
+435 TAGKTNKEIADFEKQ
-450 YKDAYKNI
+450 YKDAYRNI

>member
-12 LVVGGG
+12 LLIGGG
-18 AAVVSGIQK
+18 AAVVSGIQGN
-27 DQELENQKKAQEQKE
+27 QELENQKKAQANKE
-42 KNDAIGYIGTDA
+42 ESDAIGFIGTDE

-104 RNNVLNNT
+104 KNNVLNNT

-119 VDEATGN
+119 VDEATGS

-136 SNTALGLGNTRL
+136 SNTALDLGNTRL
-148 DLANASKTEAE
+148 
-159 NALGEAQTN
+159 
-168 LSLSQTQLE
+168 E
-177 LQTGAKT
+177 LQTDAKN

-265 QDGNFDTASSGA
+265 QDGSFDSASSGA

-282 SVLTAQINDQIS
+282 NALTSQINDQIS

-305 DVSSAQYNIDAANAG
+305 DVSSAQYNIDAA
-320 IQSAQNAITT
+320 T
-330 ATNNIATAEYNIN
+330 
-343 AANADIE
+343 ADIE
-350 QLTASVT
+350 QLTAAVT
-357 AAENDVTAAS
+357 AAENDVTAAE
-367 NAKVS
+367 NAKAS

-377 TAKKQEWETQKESLE
+377 IAKKQEWEINKESLE
-392 NQNADWQK
+392 NQNADWEK
-400 ANELKQKSITEY
+400 ANELKKKSITEY
-412 ATTVALLQNNAIS
+412 ATTVALLQNNAIA
-425 ALQDYKKYAK
+425 ALKDYKKYAK
-435 TAGKSDKEIEDFEKQ
+435 TAGKTDQEIADFEKQ
-450 YKDAYKNI
+450 YKDAYRNI

>member
-12 LVVGGG
+12 LVIGAG
-18 AAVVSGIQK
+18 AAVVSGIQGNE
-27 DQELENQKKAQEQKE
+27 ELENQKKAQANKEQS
-42 KNDAIGYIGTDA
+42 DAIGFIGTDE

-104 RNNVLNNT
+104 KNNVLNNT

-136 SNTALGLGNTRL
+136 SNTALDLGNTRL
-148 DLANASKTEAE
+148 
-159 NALGEAQTN
+159 
-168 LSLSQTQLE
+168 E
-177 LQTGAKT
+177 LQTDAKT
-184 LAERVLQQRQNESA
+184 LAEKVLQQRQNESA

-227 LANVVAGSTGSVKG
+227 LANVVAGSTGSIKG

-265 QDGNFDTASSGA
+265 QDGSFDSASSGA

-282 SVLTAQINDQIS
+282 NALTSQINDQIS

-305 DVSSAQYNIDAANAG
+305 DVSSAQYNIDAA
-320 IQSAQNAITT
+320 T
-330 ATNNIATAEYNIN
+330 
-343 AANADIE
+343 ADIE
-350 QLTASVT
+350 QLTAAVT
-357 AAENDVTAAS
+357 AAENDVTAAE
-367 NAKVS
+367 NAKAS

-377 TAKKQEWETQKESLE
+377 IAKKQEWETNKESLE
-392 NQNADWQK
+392 NQNADWEK
-400 ANELKQKSITEY
+400 ANELKKKSITEY
-412 ATTVALLQNNAIS
+412 ATTVALLQNNAIA
-425 ALQDYKKYAK
+425 ALKDYRKYAK
-435 TAGKSDKEIEDFEKQ
+435 TAGKSDQEIADFEKQ
-450 YKDAYKNI
+450 YKDAYRNI

>member
-12 LVVGGG
+12 LVIGTG
-18 AAVVSGIQK
+18 AAIVNGIQGNE
-27 DQELENQKKAQEQKE
+27 ELENQKKAQANKE
-42 KNDAIGYIGTDA
+42 ESDAIGFIGTDE

-119 VDEATGN
+119 VDEATGS

-136 SNTALGLGNTRL
+136 SNTALDLGNTRL
-148 DLANASKTEAE
+148 
-159 NALGEAQTN
+159 
-168 LSLSQTQLE
+168 E
-177 LQTGAKT
+177 LQTDAKT
-184 LAERVLQQRQNESA
+184 LAEKVLQQRQNESA

-265 QDGNFDTASSGA
+265 QDGNFDSASSGA

-282 SVLTAQINDQIS
+282 NALTSQINDQIS

-305 DVSSAQYNIDAANAG
+305 DVSSAQYNIDAA
-320 IQSAQNAITT
+320 T
-330 ATNNIATAEYNIN
+330 
-343 AANADIE
+343 ADIE

-357 AAENDVTAAS
+357 AAENDVTAAE
-367 NAKVS
+367 NAKAS

-377 TAKKQEWETQKESLE
+377 IAKKQEWETNKESLE
-392 NQNADWQK
+392 NQNADWEK
-400 ANELKQKSITEY
+400 ANELKRKSITEY
-412 ATTVALLQNNAIS
+412 ATSVALLQNNAIA
-425 ALQDYKKYAK
+425 ALKDYRKYAK
-435 TAGKSDKEIEDFEKQ
+435 TAGKTDQEIADFEKQ
-450 YKDAYKNI
+450 YKDAYRNI

>member
-12 LVVGGG
+12 LVIGAG
-18 AAVVSGIQK
+18 AAVVSGIQGNE
-27 DQELENQKKAQEQKE
+27 ELENQKKAQANKE
-42 KNDAIGYIGTDA
+42 ESDAIGFIGTDE

-104 RNNVLNNT
+104 KNNVLNNT

-136 SNTALGLGNTRL
+136 SNTALDLGNTRL
-148 DLANASKTEAE
+148 
-159 NALGEAQTN
+159 
-168 LSLSQTQLE
+168 E
-177 LQTGAKT
+177 LQTDAKT
-184 LAERVLQQRQNESA
+184 LAEKVLQQRQNESA

-265 QDGNFDTASSGA
+265 QDGSFDSASSGA

-282 SVLTAQINDQIS
+282 NALTSQINDQIS

-305 DVSSAQYNIDAANAG
+305 DVSSAQYNIDAA
-320 IQSAQNAITT
+320 T
-330 ATNNIATAEYNIN
+330 
-343 AANADIE
+343 ADIE
-350 QLTASVT
+350 QLTAAVT
-357 AAENDVTAAS
+357 AAENDVTAAE

-377 TAKKQEWETQKESLE
+377 IAKKQEWETNKESLE
-392 NQNADWQK
+392 NQNADWEK
-400 ANELKQKSITEY
+400 ANELKKKSITEY
-412 ATTVALLQNNAIS
+412 ATTVALLQNNAIA
-425 ALQDYKKYAK
+425 ALKDYRKYAK
-435 TAGKSDKEIEDFEKQ
+435 TAGKSDQEIADFEKQ
-450 YKDAYKNI
+450 YKDAYRNI

>member
-12 LVVGGG
+12 LLIGGG
-18 AAVVSGIQK
+18 AAVVSGIQGN
-27 DQELENQKKAQEQKE
+27 QELENQKKAQANKE
-42 KNDAIGYIGTDA
+42 ESDAIGFIGTDE

-104 RNNVLNNT
+104 KNNVLNNT

-119 VDEATGN
+119 VDEATGS

-136 SNTALGLGNTRL
+136 SNTALDLGNTR
-148 DLANASKTEAE
+148 
-159 NALGEAQTN
+159 
-168 LSLSQTQLE
+168 LE

-265 QDGNFDTASSGA
+265 QDGSFDSASSGA

-282 SVLTAQINDQIS
+282 NALTSQINDQIS

-305 DVSSAQYNIDAANAG
+305 DVSSAQYNIDAA
-320 IQSAQNAITT
+320 T
-330 ATNNIATAEYNIN
+330 
-343 AANADIE
+343 ADIE
-350 QLTASVT
+350 QLTAAVT
-357 AAENDVTAAS
+357 AAENDVTAAE

-377 TAKKQEWETQKESLE
+377 IAKKQEWEINKESLE
-392 NQNADWQK
+392 NQNADWEK
-400 ANELKQKSITEY
+400 ANELKKKSITEY
-412 ATTVALLQNNAIS
+412 ATSVALLQNNAIA
-425 ALQDYKKYAK
+425 ALKDYKKYAK
-435 TAGKSDKEIEDFEKQ
+435 TAGKTDKEIADFEKQ
-450 YKDAYKNI
+450 YKDAYRNI

>member
-1 MGWLIGIAIAG
+1 MGWLMNKIGLEIAKAF
-12 LVVGGG
+12 VGAG
-18 AAVVSGIQK
+18 AAVVSGIQNNEALK
-27 DQELENQKKAQEQKE
+27 NQKKAQAQKE

-54 TTLQENLSAIQQYLE
+54 TTLQENLSVIQQYLE

-104 RNNVLNNT
+104 KNNVLNNT
-112 LTELNAK
+112 LTELNAR
-119 VDEATGN
+119 VDEATGS

-136 SNTALGLGNTRL
+136 SNTALDLGNTRL
-148 DLANASKTEAE
+148 
-159 NALGEAQTN
+159 
-168 LSLSQTQLE
+168 E
-177 LQTGAKT
+177 LQTDAKT
-184 LAERVLQQRQNESA
+184 LAEKVLQQRQNESA

-227 LANVVAGSTGSVKG
+227 LANVVAGSSGSVKG

-265 QDGNFDTASSGA
+265 QDGNFDSASSGA

-282 SVLTAQINDQIS
+282 NALTNQINDQIS

-305 DVSSAQYNIDAANAG
+305 DVSSAQYNIDAA
-320 IQSAQNAITT
+320 T
-330 ATNNIATAEYNIN
+330 
-343 AANADIE
+343 ADIE
-350 QLTASVT
+350 QLTAAVT
-357 AAENDVTAAS
+357 AAENDVTAAE
-367 NAKVS
+367 NAKAS

-377 TAKKQEWETQKESLE
+377 IAKKQEWETNKESLE
-392 NQNADWQK
+392 NQNADWEK
-400 ANELKQKSITEY
+400 ANELKKKSITEY
-412 ATTVALLQNNAIS
+412 ATTVALLQNNAIA
-425 ALQDYKKYAK
+425 ALKDYRKYAK
-435 TAGKSDKEIEDFEKQ
+435 TAGKSDQEIADFEKQ
-450 YKDAYKNI
+450 YKDAYRNI

>member
-12 LVVGGG
+12 LVIGTG
-18 AAVVSGIQK
+18 AAIVNGIQGNE
-27 DQELENQKKAQEQKE
+27 ELENQKKAQANKE
-42 KNDAIGYIGTDA
+42 ESDAIGFIGTDE

-86 VNNEWLAD
+86 VNNEWLED

-119 VDEATGN
+119 VDEATGS

-136 SNTALGLGNTRL
+136 SNTALDLGNTRL
-148 DLANASKTEAE
+148 
-159 NALGEAQTN
+159 
-168 LSLSQTQLE
+168 E
-177 LQTGAKT
+177 LQTDAKT
-184 LAERVLQQRQNESA
+184 LAEKVLQQRQNESA

-265 QDGNFDTASSGA
+265 QDGNFDSASSGA

-282 SVLTAQINDQIS
+282 NALTSQINDQIS

-305 DVSSAQYNIDAANAG
+305 DVSSAQYNIDAA
-320 IQSAQNAITT
+320 T
-330 ATNNIATAEYNIN
+330 
-343 AANADIE
+343 ADIE

-357 AAENDVTAAS
+357 AAENDVTAAE
-367 NAKVS
+367 NAKAS

-377 TAKKQEWETQKESLE
+377 IAKKQEWEINKESLE
-392 NQNADWQK
+392 NQNADWEK
-400 ANELKQKSITEY
+400 ANELKKKSITEY
-412 ATTVALLQNNAIS
+412 ATSVALLQNNAIA
-425 ALQDYKKYAK
+425 ALKDYRKYAK
-435 TAGKSDKEIEDFEKQ
+435 TAGKTDQEIADFEKQ
-450 YKDAYKNI
+450 YKDAYRDI

>member
-1 MGWLIGIAIAG
+1 MGWLMNKIGLEIAKAF
-12 LVVGGG
+12 VGAG
-18 AAVVSGIQK
+18 AAVVSGIQSNEALK
-27 DQELENQKKAQEQKE
+27 NQKKAQAQKE

-104 RNNVLNNT
+104 KNNVLNNT
-112 LTELNAK
+112 LTELNAR
-119 VDEATGN
+119 VDEATGS

-136 SNTALGLGNTRL
+136 SNTALDLGNTR
-148 DLANASKTEAE
+148 
-159 NALGEAQTN
+159 
-168 LSLSQTQLE
+168 LE

-265 QDGNFDTASSGA
+265 QDGNFDSASSGA

-282 SVLTAQINDQIS
+282 NALTSQINNQIS
-294 LNNISILSAQA
+294 LNNIIILSAQA
-305 DVSSAQYNIDAANAG
+305 DVSSAQYNIDAA
-320 IQSAQNAITT
+320 T
-330 ATNNIATAEYNIN
+330 
-343 AANADIE
+343 ADIE
-350 QLTASVT
+350 QLTAAVT
-357 AAENDVTAAS
+357 AAENDVTAAE
-367 NAKVS
+367 NAKAS

-377 TAKKQEWETQKESLE
+377 IAKKQEWEINKESLE
-392 NQNADWQK
+392 NQNADWEK
-400 ANELKQKSITEY
+400 ANELKKKSITEY
-412 ATTVALLQNNAIS
+412 ATSVALLQNNAIA
-425 ALQDYKKYAK
+425 ALKDYKKYAK
-435 TAGKSDKEIEDFEKQ
+435 TAGKSDQEIADFEKQ
-450 YKDAYKNI
+450 YKDAYRNI

>member
-1 MGWLIGIAIAG
+1 MGWLMNKIGLEIAKAF
-12 LVVGGG
+12 VGAG
-18 AAVVSGIQK
+18 AAVVSGIQSNEALK
-27 DQELENQKKAQEQKE
+27 NQKKAQAQKE

-104 RNNVLNNT
+104 KNNVLNNT
-112 LTELNAK
+112 LTELNAR
-119 VDEATGN
+119 VDEATGS

-136 SNTALGLGNTRL
+136 SNTALDLGNTR
-148 DLANASKTEAE
+148 
-159 NALGEAQTN
+159 
-168 LSLSQTQLE
+168 LE

-265 QDGNFDTASSGA
+265 QDGNFDSASSGA

-282 SVLTAQINDQIS
+282 NALTSQINNQIS
-294 LNNISILSAQA
+294 LNNIIILSAQA
-305 DVSSAQYNIDAANAG
+305 DVSSAQYNIDAA
-320 IQSAQNAITT
+320 T
-330 ATNNIATAEYNIN
+330 
-343 AANADIE
+343 ADIE
-350 QLTASVT
+350 QLTAAVT
-357 AAENDVTAAS
+357 AAENDVTAAE

-377 TAKKQEWETQKESLE
+377 IAKKQEWEINKESLE
-392 NQNADWQK
+392 NQNADWEK
-400 ANELKQKSITEY
+400 ANELKKKSITEY
-412 ATTVALLQNNAIS
+412 ATSVALLQNNAIA
-425 ALQDYKKYAK
+425 ALKDYKKYAK
-435 TAGKSDKEIEDFEKQ
+435 TAGKSDQEIADFEKQ
-450 YKDAYKNI
+450 YKDAYRNI

>member
-1 MGWLIGIAIAG
+1 MGWLMNKIGLEIAKAF
-12 LVVGGG
+12 VGAG
-18 AAVVSGIQK
+18 AAVVSGIQNNEALK
-27 DQELENQKKAQEQKE
+27 NQKKAQAQKE

-54 TTLQENLSAIQQYLE
+54 TTLQENLSVIQQYLE

-119 VDEATGN
+119 VDEATGS

-136 SNTALGLGNTRL
+136 SNTALDLGNTRL
-148 DLANASKTEAE
+148 
-159 NALGEAQTN
+159 
-168 LSLSQTQLE
+168 E
-177 LQTGAKT
+177 LQTDAKN
-184 LAERVLQQRQNESA
+184 LAEKVLQQRQNESA

-265 QDGNFDTASSGA
+265 QDGSFDSASSGA

-282 SVLTAQINDQIS
+282 NALTSQINDQIS

-305 DVSSAQYNIDAANAG
+305 DVSSAQYNIDAA
-320 IQSAQNAITT
+320 T
-330 ATNNIATAEYNIN
+330 
-343 AANADIE
+343 ADIE
-350 QLTASVT
+350 QLTAAVT
-357 AAENDVTAAS
+357 AAENDVTAAE
-367 NAKVS
+367 NAKAS

-377 TAKKQEWETQKESLE
+377 IAKKQEWEINKESLE
-392 NQNADWQK
+392 NQNADWEK
-400 ANELKQKSITEY
+400 ANELKKKSITEY
-412 ATTVALLQNNAIS
+412 ATSVALLQNNAIA
-425 ALQDYKKYAK
+425 ALKDYKKYAK
-435 TAGKSDKEIEDFEKQ
+435 TAGKTNKEIADFEKQ
-450 YKDAYKNI
+450 YKDAYRNI

>member
-12 LVVGGG
+12 LLIGGG
-18 AAVVSGIQK
+18 AAVVSGIQGNK
-27 DQELENQKKAQEQKE
+27 ELENQKKAQANKE
-42 KNDAIGYIGTDA
+42 ESDAIGFIGTDE

-104 RNNVLNNT
+104 KNNVLNNT

-119 VDEATGN
+119 VDEATGS

-136 SNTALGLGNTRL
+136 SNTALDLGNTRL
-148 DLANASKTEAE
+148 
-159 NALGEAQTN
+159 
-168 LSLSQTQLE
+168 E
-177 LQTGAKT
+177 LQTDAKN

-265 QDGNFDTASSGA
+265 QDGNFDSASSGA

-282 SVLTAQINDQIS
+282 NALTSQINDQIS

-305 DVSSAQYNIDAANAG
+305 DVSSAQYNIDAA
-320 IQSAQNAITT
+320 T
-330 ATNNIATAEYNIN
+330 
-343 AANADIE
+343 ADIE
-350 QLTASVT
+350 QLTAAVT
-357 AAENDVTAAS
+357 AAENDVTAAE

-377 TAKKQEWETQKESLE
+377 IAKKQEWEINKESLE
-392 NQNADWQK
+392 NQNADWEK
-400 ANELKQKSITEY
+400 ANELKKKSITEY
-412 ATTVALLQNNAIS
+412 ATSVALLQNNAIA
-425 ALQDYKKYAK
+425 ALKDYKKYAK
-435 TAGKSDKEIEDFEKQ
+435 TAGKSDQEIADFEKQ
-450 YKDAYKNI
+450 YKDAYRNI

>member
-1 MGWLIGIAIAG
+1 MGWLMNKIGLEIAKAF
-12 LVVGGG
+12 VGAG
-18 AAVVSGIQK
+18 AAVVSGIQNNEALK
-27 DQELENQKKAQEQKE
+27 NQKKAQAQKE

-54 TTLQENLSAIQQYLE
+54 TTLQENLSVIQQYLE

-119 VDEATGN
+119 VDEATGS

-136 SNTALGLGNTRL
+136 SNTALDLGNTRL
-148 DLANASKTEAE
+148 
-159 NALGEAQTN
+159 
-168 LSLSQTQLE
+168 E
-177 LQTGAKT
+177 LQTDAKT
-184 LAERVLQQRQNESA
+184 LAEKVLQQRQNESA

-265 QDGNFDTASSGA
+265 QDGSFDSASSGA

-282 SVLTAQINDQIS
+282 NALTSQINDQIS

-305 DVSSAQYNIDAANAG
+305 DVSSAQYNIDAA
-320 IQSAQNAITT
+320 T
-330 ATNNIATAEYNIN
+330 
-343 AANADIE
+343 ADIE
-350 QLTASVT
+350 QLTAAVT
-357 AAENDVTAAS
+357 AAENDVTAAE
-367 NAKVS
+367 NAKAS

-377 TAKKQEWETQKESLE
+377 IAKKQEWEINKESLE
-392 NQNADWQK
+392 NQNADWEK
-400 ANELKQKSITEY
+400 ANELKKKSITEY
-412 ATTVALLQNNAIS
+412 ATSVALLQNNAIA
-425 ALQDYKKYAK
+425 ALKDYRKYAK
-435 TAGKSDKEIEDFEKQ
+435 TAGKTNKEIADFEKQ
-450 YKDAYKNI
+450 YKDAYRNI